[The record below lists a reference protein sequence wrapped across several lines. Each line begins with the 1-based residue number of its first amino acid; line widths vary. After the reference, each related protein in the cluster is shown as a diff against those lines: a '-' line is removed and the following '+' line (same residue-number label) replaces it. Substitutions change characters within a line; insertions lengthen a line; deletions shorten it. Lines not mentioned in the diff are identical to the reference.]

1 MPEVDVTAQPRE
13 ITGWPRRWWKS
24 KGLLARL
31 VFGCLLG
38 IATFGGCL
46 FFLTMRRVGAAT
58 ATDIALGLASPF
70 AKHAG
75 AQGVALAVAGY
86 LALPAVAGAV
96 AGAVMSAALQR
107 LNDDLRRR
115 SNALKDPSHQ
125 PGGK

>member
-13 ITGWPRRWWKS
+13 ITGWARRGWKS
-24 KGLLARL
+24 SGILARV

-38 IATFGGCL
+38 IATVGGSL
-46 FFLTMRRVGAAT
+46 FFLTLRRVGAAT

-70 AKHAG
+70 DKHAG

-115 SNALKDPSHQ
+115 SNALQGRSQQ